1 MTKEEIKLVRD
12 ERKTTKEH
20 YEARLRGSLNI
31 IELQA
36 ARLDE
41 MSQQINELNRII
53 KEKDDQIVHLQTG
66 MTGEE
71 KEYYGG
77 I

>member
-1 MTKEEIKLVRD
+1 MTKAEIKLIAD
-12 ERKTTKEH
+12 ERKTTEEH
-20 YEARLRGSLNI
+20 YEARLRGSQDI
-31 IELQA
+31 INLQA
-36 ARLDE
+36 ARLYE
-41 MSQQINELNRII
+41 LSQRINELNRII

>member
-1 MTKEEIKLVRD
+1 MTKEEIKLIKDQQKVI
-12 ERKTTKEH
+12 KEQ
-20 YEARLRGSLNI
+20 YEAQLKACHGLA
-31 IELQA
+31 ELQA
-36 ARLDE
+36 ARLYDL
-41 MSQQINELNRII
+41 SQRINELNRII

>member
-1 MTKEEIKLVRD
+1 MHV
-12 ERKTTKEH
+12 
-20 YEARLRGSLNI
+20 
-31 IELQA
+31 
-36 ARLDE
+36 
-41 MSQQINELNRII
+41 MSQQINKLNRII

-77 I
+77 KKNGNEYFD

>member
-53 KEKDDQIVHLQTG
+53 KEKDDQIVHLQAG

-77 I
+77 